1 MQMILIASSLS
12 LLAIVAGMFLYA
24 KTIKEE
30 LNRFFKIVSLF
41 IIIVGF
47 LNLFAGSA
55 YFMMKKIYTFG
66 AYYHNMGNHGYGHH
80 GNKMKKQKNMH
91 MKFDRMCDENYECRR
106 KAMCCG
112 EMMVMETSE
121 CCPSG
126 MGMDRMMKDKSSCM
140 PDKMMIKKDSVIM
153 KR

>member
-1 MQMILIASSLS
+1 MILVASSLS

-55 YFMMKKIYTFG
+55 FFMVKGIYKFG
-66 AYYHNMGNHGYGHH
+66 AYHHNMEKGGYGHH
-80 GNKMKKQKNMH
+80 GNKMKKQKYMH
-91 MKFDRMCDENYECRR
+91 MKYDKMCDENNECRR
-106 KAMCCG
+106 KAMCCN
-112 EMMVMETSE
+112 EMKTMETDD

-126 MGMDRMMKDKSSCM
+126 MGMNRMMKDKSYCM
-140 PDKMMIKKDSVIM
+140 PGKMMIKKDSIIM
-153 KR
+153 KK

>member
-1 MQMILIASSLS
+1 MILVASSLS

-24 KTIKEE
+24 KTIKEQ

-55 YFMMKKIYTFG
+55 FFMMKKIYTFG
-66 AYYHNMGNHGYGHH
+66 AYYHNMGNRGYWHH
-80 GNKMKKQKNMH
+80 GKKQTYMH
-91 MKFDRMCDENYECRR
+91 MKRDRMCPESYGCRGQ
-106 KAMCCG
+106 AMCCD
-112 EMMVMETSE
+112 EMMAMGNEG

-126 MGMDRMMKDKSSCM
+126 MGMNRMMNDKSCCM
-140 PDKMMIKKDSVIM
+140 PGKMMIKKDSVIM

>member
-1 MQMILIASSLS
+1 MILVASSLS

-55 YFMMKKIYTFG
+55 FFMVKGIYKFG
-66 AYYHNMGNHGYGHH
+66 AYHHNMEKGGYGHH
-80 GNKMKKQKNMH
+80 GNKIKKQKYMH
-91 MKFDRMCDENYECRR
+91 MKYDKMCDENNECRR
-106 KAMCCG
+106 MVMCCN
-112 EMMVMETSE
+112 EMKTMETDD

-126 MGMDRMMKDKSSCM
+126 MGMNRMMKDKSYCM
-140 PDKMMIKKDSVIM
+140 PGKMMIKKDSIIM
-153 KR
+153 KK

>member
-1 MQMILIASSLS
+1 MILVASSLS

-55 YFMMKKIYTFG
+55 FFMLKKIYMVG
-66 AYYHNMGNHGYGHH
+66 AYYHNMGGRGYGHH
-80 GNKMKKQKNMH
+80 GDKMKKQKYMH
-91 MKFDRMCDENYECRR
+91 MKHDKMGYENYECRR
-106 KAMCCG
+106 KAMCCN
-112 EMMVMETSE
+112 EMKAMVNDD
-121 CCPSG
+121 CCSSG
-126 MGMDRMMKDKSSCM
+126 MAMNRMMKDKSYCM
-140 PDKMMIKKDSVIM
+140 PGKMMIKKDSIIL
-153 KR
+153 KK

>member
-1 MQMILIASSLS
+1 MILVASSLS

-24 KTIKEE
+24 KTIKDE

-55 YFMMKKIYTFG
+55 FFMVKGIYKFSK
-66 AYYHNMGNHGYGHH
+66 YHHNLQKGGYGHH
-80 GNKMKKQKNMH
+80 GNKMKKQKYMH
-91 MKFDRMCDENYECRR
+91 MKSDKMCDENYECR
-106 KAMCCG
+106 KKVMCCD
-112 EMMVMETSE
+112 EMMAMETDD

-126 MGMDRMMKDKSSCM
+126 MGMKRMMKDKSHCM
-140 PDKMMIKKDSVIM
+140 PGKTMTRKDSIIM
-153 KR
+153 KK

>member
-1 MQMILIASSLS
+1 MILIASSLS
-12 LLAIVAGMFLYA
+12 LLAVVAGMFLYA

-66 AYYHNMGNHGYGHH
+66 AYYHNMGSRGFGHH
-80 GNKMKKQKNMH
+80 GNKFKKQTYMH
-91 MKFDRMCDENYECRR
+91 MKCDRMCDENYECR
-106 KAMCCG
+106 KQAMCCD
-112 EMMVMETSE
+112 EMMAMGNED

-126 MGMDRMMKDKSSCM
+126 MGMNRMMKDKSCCM
-140 PDKMMIKKDSVIM
+140 PGKMVIKKDSVIM

>member
-1 MQMILIASSLS
+1 MILIASSLS

-30 LNRFFKIVSLF
+30 LNQFFKIVSLF

-55 YFMMKKIYTFG
+55 FFMMKKIYMVG
-66 AYYHNMGNHGYGHH
+66 AYYHNTGDRGYGHH
-80 GNKMKKQKNMH
+80 GNKMKKQKYMH
-91 MKFDRMCDENYECRR
+91 MKYDKMCDENYECRR
-106 KAMCCG
+106 KTMCCD
-112 EMMVMETSE
+112 EMKMMESDD

-126 MGMDRMMKDKSSCM
+126 MAMNRMMKDKSYCM
-140 PDKMMIKKDSVIM
+140 PGKMMIKKDSVIM
-153 KR
+153 KK

>member
-55 YFMMKKIYTFG
+55 FFMMKKIYTFG

-126 MGMDRMMKDKSSCM
+126 MGMDRMMKDKSSCV